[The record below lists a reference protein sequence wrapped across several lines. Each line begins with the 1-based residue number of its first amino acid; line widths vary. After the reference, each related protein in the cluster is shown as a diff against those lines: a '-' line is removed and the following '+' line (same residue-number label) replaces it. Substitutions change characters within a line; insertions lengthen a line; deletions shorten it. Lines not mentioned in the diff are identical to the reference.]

1 MNYNENT
8 NFAKRN
14 FKEII
19 RDPLSI
25 IFSVL
30 LPLFL
35 LFIFKQ
41 INIPNESYELHNFTP
56 GIVVFGFSF
65 ITLFTAMLVSKDR
78 TSSLLIR
85 LGISPM
91 KPIEY
96 ILGYMLSIIPLT
108 LIQNVLFFILA
119 IALGL
124 SFSINI
130 IWAILISI
138 VVAIL
143 FIAIGIILGSL
154 FSEKASSGIS
164 SIVVQLVCFTSGMYF
179 PRELLG
185 DVFSRICEYL
195 PFESCVTIIKGVM
208 NANLESIT
216 IRNIIVFSIYT
227 ILALIISILIFK
239 EKMISDNK

>member
-1 MNYNENT
+1 MRIL

-25 IFSVL
+25 IFSIL

-41 INIPNESYELHNFTP
+41 IDIPSESYELHNFTP
-56 GIVVFGFSF
+56 GIVIFGFSF

-96 ILGYMLSIIPLT
+96 ILGYMLSIIPLII
-108 LIQNVLFFILA
+108 IQNVLFFILA
-119 IALGL
+119 IILGL

-130 IWAILISI
+130 IWAMLISI
-138 VVAIL
+138 VVAVL
-143 FIAIGIILGSL
+143 FIAIGIIIGSL

-164 SIVVQLVCFTSGMYF
+164 SIIVQLVCFTSGMYF

-185 DVFSRICEYL
+185 DAFSKICEYL
-195 PFESCVTIIKGVM
+195 PFESCVTIIKGIM
-208 NANLESIT
+208 NNTLEIIT
-216 IRNIIVFSIYT
+216 IRNVLVFLIYTTIIFVISIIVFR
-227 ILALIISILIFK
+227 K
-239 EKMISDNK
+239 KMISDNK

>member
-1 MNYNENT
+1 MRT
-8 NFAKRN
+8 LNFARRN

-56 GIVVFGFSF
+56 GIIVFGFSF

-91 KPIEY
+91 KSIEY
-96 ILGYMLSIIPLT
+96 ILGYMLSIIPLII
-108 LIQNVLFFILA
+108 IQNVLFFILA
-119 IALGL
+119 IVLGL

-130 IWAILISI
+130 IWAMLISI

-143 FIAIGIILGSL
+143 FIAIGIIIGSL

-185 DVFSRICEYL
+185 DAFSKICEYL
-195 PFESCVTIIKGVM
+195 PFESCVTIIKGIM
-208 NANLESIT
+208 NNNLENIT
-216 IRNIIVFSIYT
+216 IRNIIVFLVYT
-227 ILALIISILIFK
+227 IIIFTISIIVFRK
-239 EKMISDNK
+239 KMISDNK

>member
-1 MNYNENT
+1 MRT
-8 NFAKRN
+8 LNFAKRN

-91 KPIEY
+91 KPIGY
-96 ILGYMLSIIPLT
+96 ILGYMLSIIPLI

-239 EKMISDNK
+239 EK

>member
-1 MNYNENT
+1 MRIL

-96 ILGYMLSIIPLT
+96 ILGYMLSIIPLI

-119 IALGL
+119 IVLGL

-138 VVAIL
+138 VIAIL
-143 FIAIGIILGSL
+143 FITIGIILGSL

-164 SIVVQLVCFTSGMYF
+164 SIVIQLVCFTSGMYF

-185 DVFSRICEYL
+185 DVFSKICEYL
-195 PFESCVTIIKGVM
+195 PFESCVTIIKGIM

-216 IRNIIVFSIYT
+216 IRNIVVFSIYT
-227 ILALIISILIFK
+227 ILALVISIVVFK
-239 EKMISDNK
+239 KKMISDNK

>member
-1 MNYNENT
+1 MRIL

-96 ILGYMLSIIPLT
+96 ILGYMLSIIPLI

-119 IALGL
+119 IFLGL

-130 IWAILISI
+130 IWAMLISI

-143 FIAIGIILGSL
+143 FIAIGIIIGSL

-185 DVFSRICEYL
+185 DVFSKICEYL
-195 PFESCVTIIKGVM
+195 PFESCVTIIKGIM

-216 IRNIIVFSIYT
+216 IRNIIVFLVYT
-227 ILALIISILIFK
+227 TIMFTISIMVFRK
-239 EKMISDNK
+239 KMISDNK

>member
-1 MNYNENT
+1 MRT
-8 NFAKRN
+8 LNFAKRN

-96 ILGYMLSIIPLT
+96 ILGYMLSIIPLI

-195 PFESCVTIIKGVM
+195 PFESCVTIIKGIM

>member
-1 MNYNENT
+1 MRT
-8 NFAKRN
+8 LNFAKRN

-19 RDPLSI
+19 RHPLSI

-91 KPIEY
+91 KPIGY
-96 ILGYMLSIIPLT
+96 ILGYMLSIIPLI

>member
-1 MNYNENT
+1 MRT
-8 NFAKRN
+8 LNFAKRN

-19 RDPLSI
+19 RHPLSI

-91 KPIEY
+91 KPIGY
-96 ILGYMLSIIPLT
+96 ILGYMLSIIPLI

-154 FSEKASSGIS
+154 FSEKASSRIS

>member
-1 MNYNENT
+1 MRT
-8 NFAKRN
+8 LNFAKRN

-96 ILGYMLSIIPLT
+96 ILGYMLSIIPLI

-185 DVFSRICEYL
+185 DVFSKICEYL